1 MKIAPVTT
9 TYTAKYVI
17 NNSQRNNA
25 VSFKW
30 DYTPTPEDRWTWPSI
45 IIGLFLCSLIM
56 YGNVRAAEK
65 DLKSKYYKSL
75 MELVDNKCYH
85 HPNSDGG
92 VIRTDAEIKQR
103 NKIYNLID
111 SLTKDI
117 SYVSH
122 QRTKI
127 EQVQND
133 AIYKINLHN
142 SDFFVPLHAK
152 RARKIITICP
162 VHIVI
167 TSIVPVQKKA
177 VRDTECVAS
186 DFDKHNHKKHGFCGL
201 YSKK

>member
-1 MKIAPVTT
+1 MKIAPVST

-127 EQVQND
+127 EQVQNN
-133 AIYKINLHN
+133 AIYNMTD
-142 SDFFVPLHAK
+142 S
-152 RARKIITICP
+152 
-162 VHIVI
+162 
-167 TSIVPVQKKA
+167 TSAGGVNMTQEEIDSILTKEIK
-177 VRDTECVAS
+177 VAMN
-186 DFDKHNHKKHGFCGL
+186 DIEK
-201 YSKK
+201 Y